1 MGEIHGD
8 QSHGRICKKS
18 PTEETHMVNLMTLVT
33 WEKQLC
39 SGRFLFGESTT
50 VPWFLWDKILN
61 GFGHYNLPIGFI
73 TWHQKKTFNWISLK
87 VGIQQ
92 SWGWDILMEEILP
105 TSWGM

>member
-50 VPWFLWDKILN
+50 VPWFL
-61 GFGHYNLPIGFI
+61 
-73 TWHQKKTFNWISLK
+73 
-87 VGIQQ
+87 
-92 SWGWDILMEEILP
+92 
-105 TSWGM
+105 